1 MNGELF
7 EKVMDKF
14 VKLWK
19 MHFGGLHCFVF
30 GDQLASHVNENVTK
44 SAMESG
50 VFCRA
55 TARFLQ
61 VLDSFIFATLKNAL
75 TAEMS
80 KVLACVAYSSF
91 SEQALLFAAMYSA
104 ERVAFTKRVILASWR
119 ETGMYP
125 VGEAKIRKLMDQN
138 LHAHDTGQPVSDTH
152 FDHMIA
158 VAYGK
163 VSRDREEGQGGR
175 TARCLV
181 GSSET
186 VQGIP
191 QHAIQPRRRGT
202 KA

>member
-1 MNGELF
+1 
-7 EKVMDKF
+7 
-14 VKLWK
+14 
-19 MHFGGLHCFVF
+19 
-30 GDQLASHVNENVTK
+30 
-44 SAMESG
+44 
-50 VFCRA
+50 
-55 TARFLQ
+55 
-61 VLDSFIFATLKNAL
+61 
-75 TAEMS
+75 MS